1 MKAYRALAVSLAAS
15 LAVASGA
22 MATTNPSTETM
33 RLSSQYSEWAG
44 GRSNADSLVA
54 GLRNGAPITLVT
66 NGADRSVSIAG
77 FTPSGPMS
85 MGSVT
90 AALAGAQRSLARI
103 GIANPTAEQ
112 IQAALIG
119 GEIALPSGATTIVRG
134 SVTPAGGA
142 RPGPVA
148 TR

>member
-1 MKAYRALAVSLAAS
+1 MTAYRALAASLAAS

-22 MATTNPSTETM
+22 MAATAPSSEAS
-33 RLSSQYSEWAG
+33 RLTAQYSSWAG
-44 GRSNADSLVA
+44 GQSNAESIVA
-54 GLRNGAPITLVT
+54 GLRNGAPITIVT

-85 MGSVT
+85 MANVN

-119 GEIALPSGATTIVRG
+119 GEIAVPSGATTVLRG
-134 SVTPAGGA
+134 SVIAS
-142 RPGPVA
+142 GPVA
-148 TR
+148 SR